1 MVAQIAVGDGI
12 ILEVQWVIDIVEN
25 DSQFGAWTFVI
36 NSLTDMAAGSQI
48 RK

>member
-1 MVAQIAVGDGI
+1 MVAQIVIRDGI
-12 ILEVQWVIDIVEN
+12 ILGVQYHIVEN
-25 DSQFGAWTFVI
+25 YSHFGAWTFVI